1 MNHVF
6 YNKLKGWFMATKRYY
21 QLSHSSILLY
31 YNLLGVD
38 MRTIDINNLETEIDD
53 LNDLAPEELY
63 YGLPEISQF
72 INREYLKLL
81 EKICTSPDCSSSF
94 PKLGAKKTNVYE
106 LGSSYFEYGD
116 FS

>member
-1 MNHVF
+1 
-6 YNKLKGWFMATKRYY
+6 MATKRYY

-63 YGLPEISQF
+63 YGLPEISQL

-81 EKICTSPDCSSSF
+81 EKICTSPDCSTSF